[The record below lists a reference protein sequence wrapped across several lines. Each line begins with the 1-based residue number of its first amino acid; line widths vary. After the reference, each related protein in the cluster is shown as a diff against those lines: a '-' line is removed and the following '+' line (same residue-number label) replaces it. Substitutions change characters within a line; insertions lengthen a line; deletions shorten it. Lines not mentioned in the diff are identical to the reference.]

1 MAELVVRPLAR
12 VGLTPN
18 MVSVLGFGLNV
29 GVAYVLATGN
39 LRLGGVLLLLAGAAD
54 MLDGALARITQS
66 QSTFGAFFDSVLDR
80 YSEAAIVV
88 GLTYTYT
95 VHHNTTAVVLLLAFL
110 VGSFMISYTRARAEG
125 LGLECK
131 VGLLPRP
138 ERIIILGLGLL
149 LGILVP
155 VLILLVA
162 LTAATALQRIYHVW
176 RQTLQPSA
184 GRSPAQQSN
193 TSLPA
198 TTGMGEAREEA

>member
-1 MAELVVRPLAR
+1 MFSSGVQAWGRRMAELVVRPLAR

-66 QSTFGAFFDSVLDR
+66 QSTFGAFFD
-80 YSEAAIVV
+80 
-88 GLTYTYT
+88 
-95 VHHNTTAVVLLLAFL
+95 
-110 VGSFMISYTRARAEG
+110 